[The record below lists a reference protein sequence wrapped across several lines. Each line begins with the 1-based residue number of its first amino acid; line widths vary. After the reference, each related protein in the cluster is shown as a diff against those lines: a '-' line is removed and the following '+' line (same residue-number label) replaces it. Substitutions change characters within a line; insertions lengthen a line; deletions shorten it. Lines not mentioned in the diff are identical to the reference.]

1 MTGTDDDRVSRRR
14 YERAVRAREEAE
26 RLLEEKSRALYLA
39 NQQLNKHTETL
50 DRTVRERTED
60 LQKALEKAHSAS
72 AMRSRFV
79 ATMSHE
85 IRTPLGGLLGMI
97 DLLGSSETDPEK
109 RDLLS
114 YAKTS
119 GEALKR
125 IVNDVL
131 DFSKME
137 AGAFHF
143 ENESVDIRALF
154 DSVAALARTVISDGA
169 TRLTVEVD
177 DSVPQRFA
185 GDATRIRQVISNFI
199 SNAGR
204 YSSDGPITLRARSCE
219 HDKGALL
226 RVEVSDQGVGIS
238 PEQQKTL
245 FQDFAQVQNRLTAAA
260 QGTGLGLAISKRIIE
275 GCGGTIG
282 VTSAEGKGSTFWFD
296 LPVAVLDHTPDTEL
310 AEADALPR
318 PNAHDISGRRV
329 LVAEDNR
336 INQKLILTYLKRLG
350 VEADLA
356 GNGRIAVEKFAPGR
370 FDLILMDVAMPE
382 IDGFE
387 AIRTLH
393 ETWPTEAL
401 PPIIVLTAHVMDA
414 VRDESEAVGADMV
427 LSKPITFDDLQQAMD
442 KALVDHAAGARAQR
456 QSRKAADTAPPA
468 PQVLSLMEPEIA
480 QGLTENFSG
489 PEVVALVQEYI
500 ADGRRLLDNIGAL
513 FKTGE
518 LEAVSG
524 QAHALRGA
532 SGFLG
537 FKQVAELAEL
547 VETSAA
553 DLDTDSM
560 LEMREAAL
568 EQFDKIEQAL

>member
-1 MTGTDDDRVSRRR
+1 MTDPDDDRVSRRR
-14 YERAVRAREEAE
+14 YERAIRAREEAE

-50 DRTVRERTED
+50 DRKVSERTAE
-60 LQKALEKAHSAS
+60 LQTALEKAHTSS

-97 DLLGSSETDPEK
+97 DLLGTSETDPER

-143 ENESVDIRALF
+143 ENESVDIRASI
-154 DSVAALARTVISDGA
+154 DSVVALARMVIPDGP
-169 TRLTVEVD
+169 TRLNVEID
-177 DSVPQRFA
+177 EDVPARFA
-185 GDATRIRQVISNFI
+185 GDATRIRQVVSNFV

-204 YSSDGPITLRARSCE
+204 YSSEGPITVRARAGA

-226 RVEVSDQGVGIS
+226 RIEVSDTGVGIS
-238 PEQQKTL
+238 PDQQKSL
-245 FQDFAQVQNRLTAAA
+245 FQDFSQIQNRLTSAA

-282 VTSAEGKGSTFWFD
+282 VDSAEGIGSTFWFE
-296 LPVAVLDHTPDTEL
+296 LPVEVLDHCPDTEL

-318 PNAHDISGRRV
+318 PMARDLSGRRV

-336 INQKLILTYLKRLG
+336 INQKLILAYLKRLG
-350 VEADLA
+350 VSCEMA

-382 IDGFE
+382 MDGFE
-387 AIRTLH
+387 AIRKLR
-393 ETWPTEAL
+393 ETWPHESL

-414 VRDESEAVGADMV
+414 VREESETVGADMV
-427 LSKPITFDDLQQAMD
+427 LSKPITFDDLEQAMG
-442 KALVDHAAGARAQR
+442 KAIADFAEGTRTTRVPRSTPAPEPAPAVAELMDAATAEALLQTFN
-456 QSRKAADTAPPA
+456 AADL
-468 PQVLSLMEPEIA
+468 VSLVREY
-480 QGLTENFSG
+480 LT
-489 PEVVALVQEYI
+489 
-500 ADGRRLLDNIGAL
+500 DGRKLVGNMDAL

-524 QAHALRGA
+524 QAHALKGA

-537 FKQVAELAEL
+537 FRAVAELAEV
-547 VETSAA
+547 VEGSTQ
-553 DLDTDSM
+553 DLDAASM
-560 LEMREAAL
+560 AEIRASVL
-568 EQFDKIEQAL
+568 EQFHAIEQAL